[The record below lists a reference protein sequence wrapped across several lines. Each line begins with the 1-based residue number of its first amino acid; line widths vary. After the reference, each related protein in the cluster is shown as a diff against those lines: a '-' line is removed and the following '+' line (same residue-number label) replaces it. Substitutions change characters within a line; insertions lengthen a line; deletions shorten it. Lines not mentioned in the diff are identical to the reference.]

1 MVPRITEDS
10 NKQPISA
17 RFFWPIFIAGSQY
30 SAASHLNLPDFFPI
44 CSNTNEVLTL
54 AERAASLNLGGII
67 LYELLP
73 LKTENAS
80 SSLQN
85 DTLLINSLRALQKEF
100 PELLTVVDLCVC
112 QYRKDSH
119 CRIDMDEKQ
128 TTQHLLRQAALLLDS
143 GAKGLMPSAMIP
155 NFSRTLREWSDK
167 SRDTTPFIISQS
179 AKFNSPLFSPFRSSE
194 AMNTTLDKSAYQLDA
209 RDTALALS
217 FIAAELEGGA
227 DCTLIKPGLA
237 FLDVLQEARATHAS
251 QTLGSFLTSGE
262 HQLLGILA
270 ASTGKKD
277 PLHYLYAAAEA
288 LLDAGTDVIVS
299 YSADNLVQN
308 LFT

>member
-1 MVPRITEDS
+1 MVPRINQDS
-10 NKQPISA
+10 NKHPISA

-30 SAASHLNLPDFFPI
+30 SAASHRNLPDFFPI

-54 AERAASLNLGGII
+54 AERAAGLALGGII

-73 LKTENAS
+73 MKTENAS

-85 DTLLINSLRALQKEF
+85 DTLLINSLRTLQKEF
-100 PELLTVVDLCVC
+100 PELLTIVDLCVC
-112 QYRKDSH
+112 QYSKDSH
-119 CRIDMDEKQ
+119 CRIDMDEER

-155 NFSRTLREWSDK
+155 NFSRTLREWGEE
-167 SRDTTPFIISQS
+167 SRDAMPFIMSQT
-179 AKFNSPLFSPFRSSE
+179 AKFNSPLFSLFRSSE
-194 AMNTTLDKSAYQLDA
+194 AMNTTLDKSAYQLNT

-217 FIAAELEGGA
+217 CIAAELEGGA

-237 FLDVLQEARATHAS
+237 FLDVLHEARATHAS

-277 PLHYLYAAAEA
+277 PLYYVYTTAEA
-288 LLDAGTDVIVS
+288 LLDADTDVIVS
-299 YSADNLVQN
+299 YSADKLVES